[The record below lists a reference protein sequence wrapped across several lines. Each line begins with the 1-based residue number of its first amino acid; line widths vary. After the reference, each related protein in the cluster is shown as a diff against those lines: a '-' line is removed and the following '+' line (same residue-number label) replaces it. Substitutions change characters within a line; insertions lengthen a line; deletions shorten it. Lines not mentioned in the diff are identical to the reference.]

1 MAGDAVVGFEVWME
15 VIALDVESDGLQM
28 LLEVTGAVIQLLA
41 VTGSYW
47 QLLGSSCKMVC
58 YYWHLLLAVIQLLAV
73 IRLLAVTGSYWA
85 VLVRWYLTTGIYNY
99 WQ

>member
-28 LLEVTGAVIQLLA
+28 LLA

-47 QLLGSSCKMVC
+47 QLLAVTAGSYTVTCSHTVTGS
-58 YYWHLLLAVIQLLAV
+58 Y
-73 IRLLAVTGSYWA
+73 LLAVTG
-85 VLVRWYLTTGIYNY
+85 GY
-99 WQ
+99 WQFS